1 MLQPESAAICT
12 SCCQHQIECILPA
25 EGGALGYV
33 ENVENENPGH
43 DGLVE
48 ELGQGMVHTVGGA
61 AEPGPRH
68 PDPGQH
74 EPVVQAKEQGKRPG
88 LQIEHKTAIR
98 KKHVYYVPCP
108 SRDGD
113 RNEIYK
119 VSSLQPLVSEIS
131 TLR

>member
-1 MLQPESAAICT
+1 MRPVAALQVAR
-12 SCCQHQIECILPA
+12 CCQYKIESITIPA
-25 EGGALGYV
+25 EGGTLGHV

-48 ELGQGMVHTVGGA
+48 ELGQGMVHPVGGT

-88 LQIEHKTAIR
+88 LQIER
-98 KKHVYYVPCP
+98 
-108 SRDGD
+108 G
-113 RNEIYK
+113 
-119 VSSLQPLVSEIS
+119 
-131 TLR
+131 